1 MLTIRL
7 AAFFLIVPVTAL
19 VAQSEWG
26 ASLVIDMFQTQSLQ
40 EELKQDDELRA
51 NLEVVN
57 TEIQRRIAIK
67 EALIIEL
74 IAGRTT
80 LAKVADQFL
89 VMNQSRPE
97 YMTIIRSSCP
107 GNSDFEKSAHNV
119 IGYANGELSRL
130 PEAQQA
136 EVRARLQAELES
148 LSGTRT
154 ATTN

>member
-7 AAFFLIVPVTAL
+7 AAFFLIVPMTAL

-26 ASLVIDMFQTQSLQ
+26 ASLVIDMFQSKSVR
-40 EELKQDDELRA
+40 EELKEDNEIRA
-51 NLEVVN
+51 NLEVIN

-67 EALIIEL
+67 EALIAEL

-80 LAKVADQFL
+80 LAKVTDQFL

-107 GNSDFEKSAHNV
+107 GNSDFEKTAHNV

-130 PEAQQA
+130 PESQQA
-136 EVRARLQAELES
+136 EIRARLQAELQC
-148 LSGTRT
+148 LSGTHT
-154 ATTN
+154 AVTN